1 MYTEIQ
7 AHAVTPFSAG
17 GEFGSAEQWVCHHVR
32 RWILE
37 GALSAN
43 EEINQQEVATRLGVS
58 RSPVRDA
65 LRRLEGMGLV
75 TINPNQRAVVTS
87 FTLDNMREISEMR
100 AALEGLAAYHAAR
113 RLTQSDLIDLESL
126 AAVMARLPDLESYL
140 HKHESFH
147 DLVGMRSGMPR
158 LRRDLVRLREMAM
171 PYIRIYGSARGSAEL
186 IGESHDALVRVLSH
200 RNPEKAS
207 TAFASHARAAYDQLA
222 AEVLRLTERESK
234 DTGSAASSAPPAK
247 GKARG
252 GATALAKPDPQHGAG
267 RRSASSGQRK
277 ITTARPR
284 RSLDRSQ

>member
-1 MYTEIQ
+1 MYTGMQ
-7 AHAVTPFSAG
+7 AHAVTPFPAG

-32 RWILE
+32 RWIID
-37 GALSAN
+37 GTLSAN

-87 FTLDNMREISEMR
+87 FTLDNMREIFEMR

-113 RLTQSDLIDLESL
+113 RLTQSDLIELESL

-147 DLVGMRSGMPR
+147 DLVAMRSGMPR
-158 LRRDLVRLREMAM
+158 LRRDLVRLREMAT
-171 PYIRIYGSARGSAEL
+171 PYIRIYGSARDSAEL
-186 IGESHDALVRVLSH
+186 IGESHDALVRVLSLQH
-200 RNPEKAS
+200 PEKAS
-207 TAFASHARAAYDQLA
+207 AAFASHARAAYDQLA

-234 DTGSAASSAPPAK
+234 AGDAASAAPSAVRKGRNSAIAAAKTGSP
-247 GKARG
+247 
-252 GATALAKPDPQHGAG
+252 HGSG
-267 RRSASSGQRK
+267 RRNGPEQA
-277 ITTARPR
+277 PR
-284 RSLDRSQ
+284 RRKAKTGSPKG